1 MSRQKELD
9 VDVKTIQQME
19 FVRQLETTK
28 DDGNA
33 NGHKSIFVLT
43 LLENKPKKQDSKF
56 GKEAQKVFKRGP
68 DIKKQELK

>member
-1 MSRQKELD
+1 
-9 VDVKTIQQME
+9 ME

-33 NGHKSIFVLT
+33 NGHQSMFGLT

-56 GKEAQKVFKRGP
+56 GKEAQKFFKRGP

>member
-1 MSRQKELD
+1 
-9 VDVKTIQQME
+9 ME

-33 NGHKSIFVLT
+33 NCHKSMFVLT

-56 GKEAQKVFKRGP
+56 GKEAQKFFKRGP

>member
-1 MSRQKELD
+1 
-9 VDVKTIQQME
+9 ME

-33 NGHKSIFVLT
+33 NGRKSMFVLT

-56 GKEAQKVFKRGP
+56 GKEAQKFFKRGP

>member
-1 MSRQKELD
+1 MEL
-9 VDVKTIQQME
+9 
-19 FVRQLETTK
+19 VRQLKTTK

-33 NGHKSIFVLT
+33 NGHQSMFVLT

-56 GKEAQKVFKRGP
+56 GKEAQKFFKRGP